1 MTKEEIIN
9 PKRYTQNKLQC
20 WDFWIKAG
28 LDPLI
33 ASAVKYVWRYK
44 YKNGIEDLKKAKV
57 FINKAIDTFND
68 SDDISFSHKVYK
80 LEKSEVE
87 TFDSEQFIFMNCAS
101 YSTNKVHYVNNCKI
115 MLDLLDTMIDNSK
128 RGKNEHNQV

>member
-1 MTKEEIIN
+1 MKEDIVN
-9 PKRYTQNKLQC
+9 PKRYTQNKLEC

-57 FINKAIDTFND
+57 FLEKAIEESYKND
-68 SDDISFSHKVYK
+68 LYSSNRFYPIIHT
-80 LEKSEVE
+80 EVE
-87 TFDSEQFIFMNCAS
+87 NLSDRQYMFMNLAS
-101 YSTNKVHYVNNCKI
+101 NTASTSIYSKLCK
-115 MLDLLDTMIDNSK
+115 DMIDIVDDMIKEIS
-128 RGKNEHNQV
+128 

>member
-1 MTKEEIIN
+1 MTKEDIVN

-20 WDFWIKAG
+20 WDFWVKAG

-44 YKNGIEDLKKAKV
+44 YKNGLQDLEKAKV

-68 SDDISFSHKVYK
+68 SDDISFSNKRYSLDK
-80 LEKSEVE
+80 EEVE
-87 TFDSEQFIFMNCAS
+87 SFDLDQFTFMVCAS
-101 YSTNKVHYVNNCKI
+101 YSTNKVHYTNNCAI
-115 MLDLLDTMIDNSK
+115 MLQILDTMIDRLK
-128 RGKNEHNQV
+128 EEQ

>member
-1 MTKEEIIN
+1 MKEDIVN
-9 PKRYTQNKLQC
+9 PKRYTQNKLEC

-57 FINKAIDTFND
+57 FLEKAIKEEQKDNIHHSEEFYP
-68 SDDISFSHKVYK
+68 I
-80 LEKSEVE
+80 LRSEVE
-87 TFDSEQFIFMNCAS
+87 SLSHKQFIFMFLA
-101 YSTNKVHYVNNCKI
+101 THTTGVHPYVATCEDMVNVVDELIKE
-115 MLDLLDTMIDNSK
+115 LEESS
-128 RGKNEHNQV
+128 E

>member
-1 MTKEEIIN
+1 MTKEDIVN

-44 YKNGIEDLKKAKV
+44 YKNGLQDLEKAKV

-68 SDDISFSHKVYK
+68 SGDISFSNKRYNLDK
-80 LEKSEVE
+80 EDVE
-87 TFDSEQFIFMNCAS
+87 SFDLDQFTFMVCAS
-101 YSTNKVHYVNNCKI
+101 YSTNKVHYTNNCAL
-115 MLDLLDTMIDNSK
+115 MLHILDTMIDRLK
-128 RGKNEHNQV
+128 EEK

>member
-1 MTKEEIIN
+1 MTKEDIVN

-20 WDFWIKAG
+20 WDFWLKAG

-44 YKNGIEDLKKAKV
+44 DKNGLQDLEKAKV

-68 SDDISFSHKVYK
+68 SDDISFSNKRYNLDK
-80 LEKSEVE
+80 EDVE
-87 TFDSEQFIFMNCAS
+87 SFDLDQFTFMVCAS
-101 YSTNKVHYVNNCKI
+101 YSTNKVHYTNNCAL
-115 MLDLLDTMIDNSK
+115 MLHILDTMIGRLK
-128 RGKNEHNQV
+128 EEK

>member
-1 MTKEEIIN
+1 MTKEDIVN

-44 YKNGIEDLKKAKV
+44 YKNGLQDLEKAKI
-57 FINKAIDTFND
+57 FINKAIDTFNN
-68 SDDISFSHKVYK
+68 SGGISFSNKRYI
-80 LEKSEVE
+80 LTNEEVE
-87 TFDSEQFIFMNCAS
+87 SFDLDQFTFMVCAS
-101 YSTNKVHYVNNCKI
+101 YSTNRVHYINNCAI
-115 MLDLLDTMIDNSK
+115 MLHVLDTMIDRLK
-128 RGKNEHNQV
+128 EEK

>member
-1 MTKEEIIN
+1 MTKEDIVN

-44 YKNGIEDLKKAKV
+44 YKNGLQDLEKAKV
-57 FINKAIDTFND
+57 FLEKAIKE
-68 SDDISFSHKVYK
+68 S
-80 LEKSEVE
+80 EKGNIYYTGKYYFLASNEVE
-87 TFDSEQFIFMNCAS
+87 NLSNKQYLFMRLAS
-101 YSTNKVHYVNNCKI
+101 HTTGKTHYVTNCR
-115 MLDLLDTMIDNSK
+115 DMISVVDELIK
-128 RGKNEHNQV
+128 ELKKEE

>member
-1 MTKEEIIN
+1 MTKEDIVN

-20 WDFWIKAG
+20 WDFWLKAG

-44 YKNGIEDLKKAKV
+44 DKNGLQDLEKAKV

-68 SDDISFSHKVYK
+68 SDDISFSNKRYNLDK
-80 LEKSEVE
+80 EDVE
-87 TFDSEQFIFMNCAS
+87 SFDLDQFTFMVCAS
-101 YSTNKVHYVNNCKI
+101 YSTNKVHYTNNCAL
-115 MLDLLDTMIDNSK
+115 MLHILDTMIDRLK
-128 RGKNEHNQV
+128 EEK

>member
-1 MTKEEIIN
+1 MTKEDILN

-44 YKNGIEDLKKAKV
+44 YKNGLQDLEKAKV

-68 SDDISFSHKVYK
+68 SDDISFSNKRYYLDK
-80 LEKSEVE
+80 EDVE
-87 TFDSEQFIFMNCAS
+87 SFDLDQFAFMLCAS
-101 YSTNKVHYVNNCKI
+101 YSTNKAHYTNTCEI
-115 MLDLLDTMIDNSK
+115 MLNILDTMIDK
-128 RGKNEHNQV
+128 LKEE

>member
-1 MTKEEIIN
+1 MKEDIVN
-9 PKRYTQNKLQC
+9 PKRYTQNKLEC

-57 FINKAIDTFND
+57 FLEKAIEESYKND
-68 SDDISFSHKVYK
+68 LYSSNRFYPIIPT
-80 LEKSEVE
+80 EVE
-87 TFDSEQFIFMNCAS
+87 NLSDRQYMFMRLAS
-101 YSTNKVHYVNNCKI
+101 NTASTSIYSKLCNG
-115 MLDLLDTMIDNSK
+115 MIDIVDELIKELEESSK
-128 RGKNEHNQV
+128 

>member
-1 MTKEEIIN
+1 MTKEDIVN

-33 ASAVKYVWRYK
+33 ASSVKYVWRYK
-44 YKNGIEDLKKAKV
+44 YKNGLQDLEKAKV

-68 SDDISFSHKVYK
+68 SGDISFSNKRYTLDK
-80 LEKSEVE
+80 GEVE
-87 TFDSEQFIFMNCAS
+87 DFDSDQFTFMVCAS
-101 YSTNKVHYVNNCKI
+101 YSTNKAHYTNNCAI
-115 MLDLLDTMIDNSK
+115 MLHILDTMIDRLK
-128 RGKNEHNQV
+128 KEE

>member
-1 MTKEEIIN
+1 MTKEDIVN

-20 WDFWIKAG
+20 WDFWLKAG

-44 YKNGIEDLKKAKV
+44 YKNGLQDLEKAKV

-68 SDDISFSHKVYK
+68 SDDISFSNKRYNLDK
-80 LEKSEVE
+80 EEVE
-87 TFDSEQFIFMNCAS
+87 YFDLDQFTFMVCAS
-101 YSTNKVHYVNNCKI
+101 YSTNRVHYTNNCAI
-115 MLDLLDTMIDNSK
+115 MLHILDTMIDRLK
-128 RGKNEHNQV
+128 EEK

>member
-1 MTKEEIIN
+1 MTKEDIVN

-44 YKNGIEDLKKAKV
+44 YKNGLQDLEKAKV

-68 SDDISFSHKVYK
+68 SGDISFSNKRYILDK
-80 LEKSEVE
+80 GEVE
-87 TFDSEQFIFMNCAS
+87 DFDLDQFTFMVCAS
-101 YSTNKVHYVNNCKI
+101 YSTNKDHYTNNCAI
-115 MLDLLDTMIDNSK
+115 MLHILDTMIDK
-128 RGKNEHNQV
+128 LKEEY